1 PDERGVDRPFPAQQD
16 LLLKDS
22 GDPRKKN
29 SSLGLKWILDEYRLH
44 PNFFE
49 MICSSETEEIILCR
63 IHTRGGQ
70 EWRRQPPSQG
80 PICARYPRNT
90 GAMEGGTCHP
100 AIDVPECSW

>member
-16 LLLKDS
+16 LRSLKFFKGN

-29 SSLGLKWILDEYRLH
+29 SSLGLKWILDEYHLH

-63 IHTRGGQ
+63 IQHKGRTRVATTASQPRSHLCKIPKKHRSHGG
-70 EWRRQPPSQG
+70 RDLPPG
-80 PICARYPRNT
+80 N
-90 GAMEGGTCHP
+90 
-100 AIDVPECSW
+100 

>member
-16 LLLKDS
+16 L

-49 MICSSETEEIILCR
+49 MICSSETEEIIMCR
-63 IHTRGGQ
+63 IQHKGRIRVAATAS
-70 EWRRQPPSQG
+70 QPRS
-80 PICARYPRNT
+80 ICARYPRNT

-100 AIDVPECSW
+100 